1 MLLLRQKREGER
13 SVNTGINH
21 RGQSN
26 TWVNERELLVTV
38 MSRSSVNDEDTPVVL
53 HTIHLSVTLISGV
66 TDTCTTEILQVNT
79 SFNSVWA
86 SETKHKNVRLLQLW
100 ESCRSSLWRLKRVF
114 LLWGKLLNC
123 LLNKVL
129 GKWGGLL
136 QVKNV
141 STQSKMCMCEMQN
154 REIVPVCWHFFFANN
169 LLEAFEPVS
178 EASLSFWSSHN

>member
-123 LLNKVL
+123 LYWANEGVCYRWKMFPLSQKCVCVRCRIVRSFRCVDISSSLTICSKPLNLSAKHP
-129 GKWGGLL
+129 
-136 QVKNV
+136 
-141 STQSKMCMCEMQN
+141 C
-154 REIVPVCWHFFFANN
+154 HFGA
-169 LLEAFEPVS
+169 ATTS
-178 EASLSFWSSHN
+178 